1 MKNFTALIAQNTHL
15 MALALSCTLAACG
28 DKATEPASTQAPQ
41 AGQAAPV
48 VAQAAPEEANLGR
61 KLDVYIDCY
70 NGIDESI
77 HRSANRYSSWVKDMN
92 AGPTGKEQVVYGLYE
107 VADSK
112 VSQCVAQFESIAKR
126 GPSLPALEAAAQQY
140 IAAAQSTAKSVSAIY
155 PYYSRENYKDD
166 AFAQGK
172 KAHADLAAQFAA
184 FTKVSNQFSAALD
197 AENDKAMT
205 AQLAEVEKTEGRKM
219 TYWQMATMQQAKSL
233 MGVVGESTFD
243 AAEAARKLAAYE
255 ATADGAIAYAKA
267 NKSEVANSWVFM
279 ENASEEFRKAAKER
293 LRRIRDKVPYNEGEK
308 MMLTP
313 GSAWMVDGSEEKV
326 VRTYNAL
333 VDASNRMN

>member
-1 MKNFTALIAQNTHL
+1 MG
-15 MALALSCTLAACG
+15 S
-28 DKATEPASTQAPQ
+28 
-41 AGQAAPV
+41 
-48 VAQAAPEEANLGR
+48 

-70 NGIDESI
+70 NGIDGSI

-92 AGPTGKEQVVYGLYE
+92 AGPTGKELVVYGLYE

-112 VSQCVAQFESIAKR
+112 VSQCVARFEAIAKR
-126 GPSLPALEAAAQQY
+126 KPSLPALEAAAQQY

-184 FTKVSNQFSAALD
+184 FNKVSTQFSAALD
-197 AENDKAMT
+197 AENDKALA
-205 AQLAEVEKTEGRKM
+205 AQLAEIEKTQGRKM
-219 TYWQMATMQQAKSL
+219 AYWQMSTMQQAKSL
-233 MGVVGESTFD
+233 MAVVGESTFD
-243 AAEAARKLAAYE
+243 PTEAARKLTSYE
-255 ATADGAIAYAKA
+255 SATDSAIAYAKA
-267 NKSEVANSWVFM
+267 NSSEIDHNWSAM
-279 ENASEEFRKAAKER
+279 ESASEEFRKAAKER
-293 LRRIRDKVPYNEGEK
+293 LRRIRDKVSYNEGEK

-313 GSAWMVDGSEEKV
+313 GSGWMVDGSEEKM